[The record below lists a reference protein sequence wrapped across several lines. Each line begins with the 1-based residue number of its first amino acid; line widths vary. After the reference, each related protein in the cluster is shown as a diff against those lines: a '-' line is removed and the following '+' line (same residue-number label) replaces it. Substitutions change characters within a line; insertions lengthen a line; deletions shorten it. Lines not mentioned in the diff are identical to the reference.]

1 MFVLVGSSV
10 IRNTKNQFCQSVYHA
25 DLGKEGK
32 AFLSMWQSHLLLDD
46 LINILLLVS
55 SYTKYIICI
64 LFFFLIV
71 FLDDFYYIFPLK
83 RHFPGLHLASG
94 ELVGLCFAQLQVST
108 AIWRQMVRRGRTPT
122 FLIFASLNLEFSRSV
137 NHRSLNRWKLCL
149 QEGWQLLLLLCLQ
162 ASRSTELGAN
172 FLQTQASSQKA
183 TGACSSWGSGLLTP
197 EEGSVFS
204 WMLISTVSCERGA
217 AFYREESLLSG
228 RVMLAGFQE
237 RKRPFWNIWGHLL
250 QHPTD
255 DCSHHNAKKNPQ
267 INPNPGKAIAFYS
280 SNYVI
285 LPRLLWLCRN
295 ISTADKHLQVTS
307 RNILMPVL
315 SVLLTL
321 TSGGNWSKF

>member
-32 AFLSMWQSHLLLDD
+32 AFLSMWQSHLLLDN

-172 FLQTQASSQKA
+172 FLQTQASSQKQQELVLPREVGYLPLKKVA
-183 TGACSSWGSGLLTP
+183 FLDECWFQQWVVKEELHFSERRVYYP
-197 EEGSVFS
+197 EE
-204 WMLISTVSCERGA
+204 WC
-217 AFYREESLLSG
+217 
-228 RVMLAGFQE
+228 
-237 RKRPFWNIWGHLL
+237 
-250 QHPTD
+250 
-255 DCSHHNAKKNPQ
+255 
-267 INPNPGKAIAFYS
+267 
-280 SNYVI
+280 
-285 LPRLLWLCRN
+285 
-295 ISTADKHLQVTS
+295 
-307 RNILMPVL
+307 
-315 SVLLTL
+315 
-321 TSGGNWSKF
+321 